1 MQHRLHS
8 SSSSTLYTHSKS
20 ILYTA
25 VAAASFVQQKQH
37 PLHSSSILCTSSA
50 TDVAASGTATELV
63 FALQNVAKP
72 AAKVGPMIHKAIAI
86 CAVVDGAFTYA
97 RERGF
102 QTWQAPMKLFP
113 PNSCD
118 G

>member
-1 MQHRLHS
+1 MYSR
-8 SSSSTLYTHSKS
+8 
-20 ILYTA
+20 
-25 VAAASFVQQKQH
+25 
-37 PLHSSSILCTSSA
+37 SSILCTAAVSFAHHASA

-102 QTWQAPMKLFP
+102 QTKRP
-113 PNSCD
+113 
-118 G
+118 